1 MKRIAVVGG
10 GVSGLTAA
18 WALHA
23 ESEVTLYESDI
34 RLGGHADSHVI
45 SRPDGSTDVVDTG
58 FIVMNDLTYPTF
70 TRLLDELGVNTQQA
84 EMSMSVSCGGCG
96 LEYAGARG
104 PASLFAQT
112 ASIRNR
118 RYWRMLTEIPRFH
131 RAARKLLATSD
142 TGDAPLRDFLSQ
154 NRFTDYFTNHFAIP
168 LVACVWSCS
177 PGIALDYPARYL
189 FSFLNNHGMLRIW
202 GSPQWKT
209 LVGGSREYVSR
220 IAMTLPDIRLGTRV
234 TGVDRHPDHVE
245 IRTSNGTVE
254 HYDAAVIATH
264 PDQALA
270 VLTRP
275 TDLERTLLGA
285 FTYSGNPTQL
295 HSDESLLPRSIRA
308 RASWNFRTT
317 SCGGSAAA
325 PVVVTY
331 DMNRLQRIDSPN
343 RYLVSLNSASEID
356 PPTVREQMNYSHPQ
370 YTPRSVE
377 AQRRLPELN
386 SPQLAFAGA
395 YHGWGFHEDG
405 AASGLAAARALGAR
419 W

>member
-10 GVSGLTAA
+10 GVAGLTAA
-18 WALHA
+18 WALRS
-23 ESEVTLYESDI
+23 EGEVTLYEAET

-45 SRPDGSTDVVDTG
+45 SRPNGSRDVVDTG
-58 FIVMNDLTYPTF
+58 FIVMNTLTYPTF
-70 TRLLDELGVNTQQA
+70 TRLLNELGVSTQPA
-84 EMSMSVSCGGCG
+84 EMSMSVSCDGCG

-112 ASIRNR
+112 ESVRNR

-131 RAARKLLATSD
+131 RAARKLLATRGTD
-142 TGDAPLRDFLSQ
+142 DAPLRDFLIQ

-202 GSPQWKT
+202 GSPQWQT
-209 LVGGSREYVSR
+209 LVGGSREYVNR
-220 IAMTLPDIRLGTRV
+220 IAMTLADIRLGSSV
-234 TGVDRHPDHVE
+234 TAVDRDPDRVE
-245 IRTSNGTVE
+245 IRTTAGTVE
-254 HYDAAVIATH
+254 HYDAAVMATH

-270 VLTRP
+270 VLSHP
-275 TDLERTLLGA
+275 TELERKLLGA
-285 FTYSGNPTQL
+285 FTYSANPTQL
-295 HSDESLLPRSIRA
+295 HCDESLLPRSVRA

-325 PVVVTY
+325 PVAVTY

-343 RYLVSLNSASEID
+343 RYLVSLNSAAEID
-356 PPTVREQMNYSHPQ
+356 PAKLQEQMNYSHPQ
-370 YTPRSVE
+370 YTPKSVE
-377 AQRRLPELN
+377 AQQRLPELN
-386 SPQLAFAGA
+386 SPRLAFAGA

-405 AASGLAAARALGAR
+405 AASGLAAARTLGAR

>member
-10 GVSGLTAA
+10 GVAGLTAA
-18 WALHA
+18 WALRS
-23 ESEVTLYESDI
+23 EGEVTLYESDT
-34 RLGGHADSHVI
+34 RLGGHADTHVI
-45 SRPDGSTDVVDTG
+45 TRPNGMRDVVDTG
-58 FIVMNDLTYPTF
+58 FIVMNPVTYPTF
-70 TRLLDELGVNTQQA
+70 TRLLDELGVRTQQA

-104 PASLFAQT
+104 PVGLFAQS
-112 ASIRNR
+112 ASVRNR
-118 RYWRMLTEIPRFH
+118 RYCRMLTEIPRFH
-131 RAARKLLATSD
+131 RAARKLLATRGTD
-142 TGDAPLRDFLSQ
+142 DAPLRDFLTQ

-202 GSPQWKT
+202 GSPRWQT
-209 LVGGSREYVSR
+209 LVGGSREYVNR
-220 IAMTLPDIRLGTRV
+220 IAMALPHIRLESRV
-234 TGVDRHPDHVE
+234 TEVDRHPNHVE
-245 IRTSNGTVE
+245 IMTNADTVH

-270 VLTRP
+270 MLTHP
-275 TDLERTLLGA
+275 TELERELLGA
-285 FTYSGNPTQL
+285 FTYSANPTQL
-295 HSDESLLPRSIRA
+295 HSDESLLPRSVRA
-308 RASWNFRTT
+308 RASWNFRTS

-325 PVVVTY
+325 PVAVTY

-343 RYLVSLNSASEID
+343 RYLVSLNATAEID
-356 PPTVREQMNYSHPQ
+356 PKSMRERMSYSHPQ
-370 YTPRSVE
+370 YNLKSIE
-377 AQRRLPELN
+377 AQQRLPQLN
-386 SPQLAFAGA
+386 SPRLAFAGA

-405 AASGLAAARALGAR
+405 ASSGIAAALALGAS